1 MEPRIQYAKTSD
13 GVSIAYWVLGKGMP
27 LVYASSPPFN
37 HLQMEWQIPQ
47 LRLLFERLAR
57 GRMLVKYDH
66 RGCGLSQRDV
76 HDYSLDRL
84 VRDLEA
90 VIDSLQLQSVNLL
103 GGVHAGPVAIAYAA
117 RSPQRVARLILWCTY
132 ASGYVRSERS
142 EAIRGLLERDWELYA
157 ETAARYQLGSPE
169 TAEFSGRMAELA
181 KESTTPR
188 VARAMHAAW
197 LQFDV
202 TALLRD
208 LKVPTLVLH
217 RREVRY
223 PIELA
228 KILAAEIPDARLAVL
243 EGESSGMAVGDME
256 SVAQAI
262 ERWHN

>member
-1 MEPRIQYAKTSD
+1 
-13 GVSIAYWVLGKGMP
+13 
-27 LVYASSPPFN
+27 
-37 HLQMEWQIPQ
+37 
-47 LRLLFERLAR
+47 
-57 GRMLVKYDH
+57 
-66 RGCGLSQRDV
+66 
-76 HDYSLDRL
+76 
-84 VRDLEA
+84 
-90 VIDSLQLQSVNLL
+90 
-103 GGVHAGPVAIAYAA
+103 
-117 RSPQRVARLILWCTY
+117 
-132 ASGYVRSERS
+132 
-142 EAIRGLLERDWELYA
+142 
-157 ETAARYQLGSPE
+157 
-169 TAEFSGRMAELA
+169 MAELA